1 MTASASIEFRRTI
14 KNTILMVLGVLSAG
28 LGLKGFLLPSHFLD
42 GGVMG
47 ISLLIE
53 NQTGINLA
61 ILVVI
66 INIPFIII
74 GYRQVSHWFA
84 IKTLIAIALLAICLS
99 IVPYP
104 VVTADKLLISVFG
117 GFFLGAGIG
126 LTMRGGCVLD
136 GTEVLAIYLSKN
148 TSLSVGDII
157 MVVNI
162 FIFSF
167 AAFLINMETALY
179 AILTYLSAS
188 KTVDFIIHGLEE
200 YSAMTIISDRSEQ
213 IKQVITKELGMGVT
227 VYKGERGFKPQ
238 GVAPAS
244 MDLDILYCI
253 VTRLEISKVKAE
265 IEKID
270 EQAFIILHS
279 INDTKGGM
287 IKKRTFH

>member
-1 MTASASIEFRRTI
+1 MTASVSIEFRRTI

-28 LGLKGFLLPSHFLD
+28 LGLKGFLLPSNFLD

-53 NQTGINLA
+53 NLTDVNLA

-74 GYRQVSHWFA
+74 GYRQVSRWFA
-84 IKTLIAIALLAICLS
+84 FKTLIAIALLAICLS

-104 VVTADKLLISVFG
+104 VITADKLLISVFG

-136 GTEVLAIYLSKN
+136 GTEVFAIYLSKN

-157 MVVNI
+157 MMVNI
-162 FIFSF
+162 IIFSF
-167 AAFLINMETALY
+167 AAFLINIETALY

-188 KTVDFIIHGLEE
+188 KTVDFIINGLEE
-200 YSAMTIISDRSEQ
+200 YTAMTIISDRSEQ

-238 GVAPAS
+238 GTAPSS